1 MMASIIEGNDNVDN
15 IQGIEGAEDKRAVA
29 KKLEAL
35 EVKEIG
41 IIQALYEQHF
51 SETADGKI
59 VKKQV
64 LNEASEQAL
73 ELPKDTIQTEEELHE
88 ADDTKNKMTQDSQRI
103 ITEYLQIE
111 ESKKKFNK
119 TRSPPGAFNRTMD
132 QAHNQTNEG
141 DLSKSQDLQAAQEV
155 KYVQYI
161 PNKFGNKDMNL
172 DKAIKLLYS
181 PRYTNIS
188 QDPALRTRVGS
199 PVSNQSY
206 LYGRHER
213 QCQTSHY
220 HSKQCSKVKDFDLAE
235 LQSAAF
241 QYMVLQKPQVELGAA
256 IEGNQIRASFFPSA
270 KMP

>member
-103 ITEYLQIE
+103 ITEYL
-111 ESKKKFNK
+111 
-119 TRSPPGAFNRTMD
+119 
-132 QAHNQTNEG
+132 
-141 DLSKSQDLQAAQEV
+141 
-155 KYVQYI
+155 
-161 PNKFGNKDMNL
+161 
-172 DKAIKLLYS
+172 
-181 PRYTNIS
+181 
-188 QDPALRTRVGS
+188 
-199 PVSNQSY
+199 
-206 LYGRHER
+206 
-213 QCQTSHY
+213 
-220 HSKQCSKVKDFDLAE
+220 
-235 LQSAAF
+235 
-241 QYMVLQKPQVELGAA
+241 
-256 IEGNQIRASFFPSA
+256 
-270 KMP
+270 